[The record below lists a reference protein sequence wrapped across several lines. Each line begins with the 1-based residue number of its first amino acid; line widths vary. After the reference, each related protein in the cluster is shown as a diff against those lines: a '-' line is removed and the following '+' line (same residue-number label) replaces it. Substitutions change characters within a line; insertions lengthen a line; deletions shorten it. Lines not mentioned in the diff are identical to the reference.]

1 MENAIQQL
9 VDMVLYRSSLVIPP
23 LTVYQGATP
32 AQARAALKRH
42 SDVMEAAE
50 RIFDGAFDHLT
61 DNAATTS
68 VSSAGPIREPER
80 CRAPMRLVVC
90 PLSRLLSEG
99 SHTATDSRRGRQ
111 RF

>member
-1 MENAIQQL
+1 MESAIQQL
-9 VDMVLYRSSLVIPP
+9 VDMVLHRSSLVIPP

-32 AQARAALKRH
+32 AQARAALKRY

-50 RIFDGAFDHLT
+50 RIFDGAFDHIT
-61 DNAATTS
+61 DDPTTS

-90 PLSRLLSEG
+90 PLSRALAES
-99 SHTATDSRRGRQ
+99 SYTAIDSRGGGQ